1 MRRIKSRIYID
12 SQAYMK
18 SLLWE
23 WKYIFRDKAV
33 LFSFLG
39 VSLIVPFL
47 YTFVYSHETLEK
59 LPIGV
64 VDNDNSGNSRQLL
77 RMMDGSSQVT
87 IFQSYPD
94 LIEARQSF
102 ERQEIRGVVVIPD
115 NFSQLLQRGEQPFIS
130 VYADASYLLYYKQ
143 ILTAVKTSAA
153 YLNAGIQIKKE
164 SAQGKL
170 PTQARNDSVAVSAKT
185 VSLYNP
191 SSGYATFLI
200 PVVLVI
206 IFQTCILTSI
216 GILGGTMREGKKLRK
231 LYPHSDNFLGT
242 LPIVMGKA
250 TTYLVLGLA
259 ILLVMLGVVMP
270 VFNIPMRNNLLTVVV
285 FMIPFLLSLV
295 YLGIFLLNF
304 FKHRED
310 AIMLI
315 MYTSIPA
322 LLITGISW
330 PTTSIPD
337 WIQVISY
344 LVPSTIGAKGFVS
357 LTQMGASAQTIQF
370 YWVGMWLVC
379 LFYLLLA
386 VLSMKR
392 MYLREK

>member
-94 LIEARQSF
+94 LVEARQSF

-115 NFSQLLQRGEQPFIS
+115 NFSQLLQRREQPFIS

-153 YLNAGIQIKKE
+153 YLNVGIQIKKE

>member
-47 YTFVYSHETLEK
+47 YTFVYSRETLEK

-94 LIEARQSF
+94 LVEARQSF
-102 ERQEIRGVVVIPD
+102 DRQEIRGVVVIPD
-115 NFSQLLQRGEQPFIS
+115 NFYQLLQRGEQPFIS

-153 YLNAGIQIKKE
+153 YLNVGIQIKKE

-270 VFNIPMRNNLLTVVV
+270 VFNIPMRNNLLTLVV

>member
-12 SQAYMK
+12 SQAYIK

-23 WKYIFRDKAV
+23 WKYIFRDRAV

-94 LIEARQSF
+94 LAKARQSF
-102 ERQEIRGVVVIPD
+102 EKQEIRGVVVIPD

-270 VFNIPMRNNLLTVVV
+270 VFNIPMRNDLLTVVV

-344 LVPSTIGAKGFVS
+344 LVPSTLGAKGFVS

>member
-94 LIEARQSF
+94 LVEARQSF
-102 ERQEIRGVVVIPD
+102 DRQEIRGVVVIPD

>member
-1 MRRIKSRIYID
+1 
-12 SQAYMK
+12 MK

-94 LIEARQSF
+94 LVEARQSF
-102 ERQEIRGVVVIPD
+102 DRQEIRGVVVIPD

-330 PTTSIPD
+330 PTTSIPN

>member
-94 LIEARQSF
+94 LVEARQSF

-115 NFSQLLQRGEQPFIS
+115 NFYQLLQRGEQPFIS

-153 YLNAGIQIKKE
+153 YLNVGIQIKKE

-330 PTTSIPD
+330 PTTSIPN

>member
-94 LIEARQSF
+94 LVEARQSF
-102 ERQEIRGVVVIPD
+102 DRQEIRGVVVIPD

-153 YLNAGIQIKKE
+153 YLNVGIQIKKE

-330 PTTSIPD
+330 PTTSIPN

>member
-1 MRRIKSRIYID
+1 MRRFKSRIYID
-12 SQAYMK
+12 SQAYLK

-23 WKYIFRDKAV
+23 WKYIFKDKAV
-33 LFSFLG
+33 LFSFVG
-39 VSLIVPFL
+39 VSLVVPFL
-47 YTFVYSHETLEK
+47 YTYVYSHETLEK

-77 RMMDGSSQVT
+77 RMIDGGSQVR
-87 IFQSYPD
+87 ILQAYPD
-94 LIEARQSF
+94 LVAARQSF
-102 ERQEIRGVVVIPD
+102 EKQQIRGVVVIPD
-115 NFSQLLQRGEQPFIS
+115 DFSQRLQRAEQPFIS

-170 PTQARNDSVAVSAKT
+170 PIQAHNDAHVIKGKT

-206 IFQTCILTSI
+206 IFQTCTLTSI

-231 LYPHSDNFLGT
+231 LYPHSDQFLGT

-250 TTYLVLGLA
+250 TAYLVLSLL
-259 ILLVMLGVVMP
+259 ILLVMLTVVMP
-270 VFNIPMRNNLLTVVV
+270 VFNIPMRSHLLTVVV
-285 FMIPFLLSLV
+285 YMIPFLLSLV

-315 MYTSIPA
+315 MYTSISA

-330 PTTSIPD
+330 PTPSIPD
-337 WIQVISY
+337 WIQIISY
-344 LVPSTIGAKGFVS
+344 LVPSTLGAKGFVS
-357 LTQMGASAQTIQF
+357 LTQMGASPATIQP
-370 YWVGMWLVC
+370 YWIGMWLVC
-379 LFYLLLA
+379 LFYLVLA
-386 VLSMKR
+386 VISMKR

>member
-12 SQAYMK
+12 SQAYIK

-304 FKHRED
+304 FKQRED

>member
-102 ERQEIRGVVVIPD
+102 DRQEIRGVVVIPD

>member
-102 ERQEIRGVVVIPD
+102 DRQEIRGVVVIPD

-130 VYADASYLLYYKQ
+130 VYVDASYLLYYKQ

-330 PTTSIPD
+330 PTTSIPN

>member
-216 GILGGTMREGKKLRK
+216 GILGGTMREEKKLRK

>member
-102 ERQEIRGVVVIPD
+102 DRQEIRGVVVIPD

-330 PTTSIPD
+330 PTTSIPN

>member
-94 LIEARQSF
+94 LVEARQSF
-102 ERQEIRGVVVIPD
+102 DRQEIRGVVVIPD

-330 PTTSIPD
+330 PTTSIPN

>member
-94 LIEARQSF
+94 LVEARQSF
-102 ERQEIRGVVVIPD
+102 DRQEIRGVVVIPD

-250 TTYLVLGLA
+250 TTYLVLGLG

>member
-77 RMMDGSSQVT
+77 RMMNGSSQVT

-94 LIEARQSF
+94 LVEARQSF
-102 ERQEIRGVVVIPD
+102 DRQEIRGVVVIPD

-330 PTTSIPD
+330 PTTSIPN

>member
-94 LIEARQSF
+94 LVEARQSF

-357 LTQMGASAQTIQF
+357 LTQMGASAQIIQF

>member
-102 ERQEIRGVVVIPD
+102 DRQEIRGVVVIPD
-115 NFSQLLQRGEQPFIS
+115 NFSQLLQRGKQPFIS
-130 VYADASYLLYYKQ
+130 VYTDASYLLYYKQ

>member
-102 ERQEIRGVVVIPD
+102 DRQEIRGVVVIPD

-242 LPIVMGKA
+242 LPIVVGKA

>member
-94 LIEARQSF
+94 LVEARQSF

-115 NFSQLLQRGEQPFIS
+115 NFYQLLQRGEQPFIS

-153 YLNAGIQIKKE
+153 YLNVGIQIKKE

-270 VFNIPMRNNLLTVVV
+270 VFNIPMRNNLLTLVV

>member
-94 LIEARQSF
+94 LVEARQSF

-330 PTTSIPD
+330 PTTSIPN

>member
-94 LIEARQSF
+94 LVEARQSF

-115 NFSQLLQRGEQPFIS
+115 NFYQLLQRGEQPFIS

-153 YLNAGIQIKKE
+153 YLNVGIQIKKE

>member
-94 LIEARQSF
+94 LVEARQSF